1 MSFRRL
7 LGVSAWVTV
16 AWSLAACGLSEEGGA
31 DVGGGTGGKAGAG
44 GAGGAGGSGSNGGA
58 GGSAGTGGG
67 AGSGGS
73 GGSGGVS
80 GSGGAG
86 GSAGAGGSGGATG
99 GSGGATGG
107 SGGATGG
114 SGGATGGSG
123 GATGGSCGATGGSG
137 GAGGAGGTGGTT
149 ADPCSG
155 LCTDVNATCSS
166 GGVCGCKAGF
176 LNVDTDTDPK
186 TATCKSSIVASLTVK
201 VAIDHEDC
209 GHLTIK
215 LRGPNATVITLVSRP
230 GHGEGADDG
239 GGILAGDLSGLD
251 PAHAVTFQDS
261 AAVAAEDMGDSIGPL
276 SYVCKD
282 DKICAFKPDKGAAA
296 GPTTLQAA
304 FKGIDAIG
312 KWTLCVGD
320 SNWLVGGKL
329 EQWTL
334 SITTSDGSIVRA
346 TPANLGLGIKDDGY
360 DGTLGSMACQDI
372 IVG

>member
-80 GSGGAG
+80 GSGGAS

-114 SGGATGGSG
+114 S
-123 GATGGSCGATGGSG
+123 
-137 GAGGAGGTGGTT
+137 GGAGGTGGTT